1 MVDHR
6 LVGSFTEE
14 GMRDL
19 IRLMLRCMSFS
30 GRLRP
35 TMEMVAIEL
44 DQILEKEIMLTTVEG
59 EGTIVTLGSQL
70 FTN

>member
-19 IRLMLRCMSFS
+19 IRLMLRCMSFP

-35 TMEMVAIEL
+35 TMEMGAIEL
-44 DQILEKEIMLTTVEG
+44 DQILEKEIMLTTVAG